1 MSAVPP
7 SAEVNQDIVVRHDGP
22 LLMVPPAYDSSS
34 RTAEARI
41 MCCELSDREWPVV
54 EATLPN
60 KPRGVS
66 RVNDRGV
73 LK

>member
-1 MSAVPP
+1 
-7 SAEVNQDIVVRHDGP
+7 
-22 LLMVPPAYDSSS
+22 
-34 RTAEARI
+34 